1 MQPRARQAWPR
12 GPFQRFEDKMQSQL
26 NGGAEVPAVGQVYLK
41 RLSRIADSCDRRI
54 YAVLDGALFGNLTAD
69 LSAAGLCHRPLYR
82 SAGSNSAI
90 VLGGP
95 WLVSLSLSP
104 PASSAP
110 DSLVETAEPSDEEL
124 QALAA
129 KLSNDMAKAVAN
141 GDESGGGLMP
151 ADEIDLPGRVK
162 SRIEAL
168 LKLIADR
175 PAVVFWVGDRGLSE
189 ETIYRH
195 LRGINRIFLPL
206 ERDALAGLSGSVS
219 GEAGDISLAA
229 GDAQEGASFALDL
242 EEARGRSEI
251 VVFRHADPNVMMQVL
266 PALSPEQVVRL
277 MGPAEEIYFAPA
289 EAWGGNIKRA
299 HRPVDVVAQGG
310 MLRLTP
316 ENIEVISASR
326 MLAARRRRVTA
337 FQRSA
342 PHLLQGM
349 DEREALI
356 FMERYETQARI
367 YGLKTERGF
376 FQWTYLMS
384 ASNGRFIEAPDIRQN
399 LRGRNPDARL
409 DEMMRLMAN
418 AAKERGGA

>member
-1 MQPRARQAWPR
+1 MQDQLDGRAELSAVSQA
-12 GPFQRFEDKMQSQL
+12 
-26 NGGAEVPAVGQVYLK
+26 YLT
-41 RLSRIADSCDRRI
+41 RLSQIADSGERRI
-54 YAVLDGALFGNLTAD
+54 YAVLDGALFGNLTGD

-82 SAGSNSAI
+82 QAGPDAAI
-90 VLGGP
+90 MLGGP

-104 PASSAP
+104 AVPPAP
-110 DSLVETAEPSDEEL
+110 DGLIETAEPSDEEL

-129 KLSNDMAKAVAN
+129 KLSDAMADAVAR
-141 GDESGGGLMP
+141 GDESGGGVLP
-151 ADEIDLPGRVK
+151 ADEIDLPRQVK

-168 LKLIADR
+168 LKLVADK
-175 PAVVFWVGDRGLSE
+175 PAVVFWVGDRSLSE
-189 ETIYRH
+189 ETIHRH
-195 LRGINRIFLPL
+195 LRGINRIILPL

-229 GDAQEGASFALDL
+229 DDAQEEASFALDL
-242 EEARGRSEI
+242 EEGRGRSEI
-251 VVFRHADPNVMMQVL
+251 VIFRHADPNVMMQVL

-277 MGPAEEIYFAPA
+277 IGPAEEIYFAPA
-289 EAWGGNIKRA
+289 EVWGGSIKRA

-326 MLAARRRRVTA
+326 MLAARRRRVGA

-349 DEREALI
+349 EEREALI

-399 LRGRNPDARL
+399 LKGSNPDARL

-418 AAKERGGA
+418 AAKERGRA